1 MTATVPVS
9 VESEI
14 FYPSADGQP
23 VAETYDHLYALLT
36 TLEVLKQYL
45 KNRQAT
51 VLANQFLYYA
61 QGFPKLRVAPD
72 VMVIFDV
79 APGGRDNYK
88 IWEEG
93 QVPTVIF
100 EMTSFGTKG
109 QDEIFKKTLYE
120 QLGVKEY
127 WLFDPKGEW
136 VEQQLRGYRLRG
148 EIYEPI
154 QDGRSEPLQLRLV
167 VEGRLIGFYPEDTGE
182 KLLIP
187 GELVEAL
194 RQEVLAR
201 QQAEELVEQERQRA
215 EQERQRTEQERQ
227 RAEQERQRAEQAE
240 LQIEQLKARL
250 RSLNVD
256 PDTIE

>member
-1 MTATVPVS
+1 MTATLPVS

-23 VAETYDHLYALLT
+23 LAETYDHLYALLT

-45 KNRQAT
+45 ADRQAT

-136 VEQQLRGYRLRG
+136 VEKQLRGYRLRG

-154 QDGRSEPLQLRLV
+154 EDGRSEPLQLRLAI
-167 VEGRLIGFYPEDTGE
+167 EGKLIAFYREDTGE
-182 KLLIP
+182 KLLI
-187 GELVEAL
+187 GDELIEAL
-194 RQEVLAR
+194 RQEVVAR
-201 QQAEELVEQERQRA
+201 QQAEERA
-215 EQERQRTEQERQ
+215 EQESQ
-227 RAEQERQRAEQAE
+227 RAEEAQLEIER
-240 LQIEQLKARL
+240 LKAKL
-250 RSLNVD
+250 RSLNID
-256 PDTIE
+256 PDTIK

>member
-1 MTATVPVS
+1 MTATLPVS

-23 VAETYDHLYALLT
+23 VAETYDHLYTLLT

-45 KNRQAT
+45 ANRQAT

-88 IWEEG
+88 VWEEG

-109 QDEIFKKTLYE
+109 QDEILKKTLYE

-187 GELVEAL
+187 GELAQAL
-194 RQEVLAR
+194 SQEVLAR
-201 QQAEELVEQERQRA
+201 QQAEELV
-215 EQERQRTEQERQ
+215 
-227 RAEQERQRAEQAE
+227 EQERQRAEQAE

-250 RSLNVD
+250 RSPLALAQPSLNVD

>member
-1 MTATVPVS
+1 MTATLPVS

-45 KNRQAT
+45 ANRQAT

-167 VEGRLIGFYPEDTGE
+167 VEGRLIGFYQEDTGK
-182 KLLIP
+182 KLLLP
-187 GELVEAL
+187 NELAEAL
-194 RQEVLAR
+194 GQEVLAR

-215 EQERQRTEQERQ
+215 EQERQR
-227 RAEQERQRAEQAE
+227 AEQERQRAEQAE
-240 LQIEQLKARL
+240 LQIEKLKVRL

-256 PDTIE
+256 PDNIQ

>member
-1 MTATVPVS
+1 MTATLPVS

-36 TLEVLKQYL
+36 NLEVLKQYL
-45 KNRQAT
+45 ANRQAT
-51 VLANQFLYYA
+51 VLGNQFLYYA

-88 IWEEG
+88 TWEEG

-154 QDGRSEPLQLRLV
+154 EDGHSEPLQLRLV
-167 VEGRLIGFYPEDTGE
+167 IEGKLIGFYSEDTGE

-187 GELVEAL
+187 DELAQAL

-201 QQAEELVEQERQRA
+201 QQAEELV
-215 EQERQRTEQERQ
+215 EQERQ

>member
-1 MTATVPVS
+1 MTATLPVGI
-9 VESEI
+9 ESEI
-14 FYPSADGQP
+14 FYPSADDQP

-45 KNRQAT
+45 ADRQAT
-51 VLANQFLYYA
+51 VLGNQFLYYA

-79 APGGRDNYK
+79 PPGGRDNYK

-167 VEGRLIGFYPEDTGE
+167 IEGRLIGFYREDTGE
-182 KLLIP
+182 KLLITD
-187 GELVEAL
+187 ELAQVL

-201 QQAEELVEQERQRA
+201 QQAEVL
-215 EQERQRTEQERQ
+215 
-227 RAEQERQRAEQAE
+227 AEQERQRAEQAE

-250 RSLNVD
+250 RSPLALAEPSLNVD
-256 PDTIE
+256 PDTIQ

>member
-1 MTATVPVS
+1 MTAILPVS
-9 VESEI
+9 IESQP

-45 KNRQAT
+45 ADRQAT

-72 VMVIFDV
+72 VMVVFDV

-93 QVPTVIF
+93 QVPAVIF

-148 EIYEPI
+148 ETYEAI

-167 VEGRLIGFYPEDTGE
+167 LEGRLIGFYREDTGE

-187 GELVEAL
+187 DELAEAL
-194 RQEVLAR
+194 RQEVAAR
-201 QQAEELVEQERQRA
+201 QQAEERAEQERQRA
-215 EQERQRTEQERQ
+215 EQERQRTEQAQ
-227 RAEQERQRAEQAE
+227 

-250 RSLNVD
+250 RSLGVD
-256 PDTIE
+256 PDTLQ

>member
-1 MTATVPVS
+1 MTATLPVS

-45 KNRQAT
+45 ADRQAT

-109 QDEIFKKTLYE
+109 NDEIFKKTLYE

-136 VEQQLRGYRLRG
+136 VEQRLRGYRLRG
-148 EIYEPI
+148 EIYESI
-154 QDGRSEPLQLRLV
+154 DDGRSEPLQLRLAI
-167 VEGRLIGFYPEDTGE
+167 EGKIIAFYREDTGE
-182 KLLIP
+182 KLLIAD
-187 GELVEAL
+187 ELIEAL

-201 QQAEELVEQERQRA
+201 QQAEERAEAERQRA
-215 EQERQRTEQERQ
+215 ETERQ
-227 RAEQERQRAEQAE
+227 RAETERQRAEQAQLE
-240 LQIEQLKARL
+240 IEQLKAKL
-250 RSLNVD
+250 RSLN
-256 PDTIE
+256 IE

>member
-45 KNRQAT
+45 ANRQAT

-88 IWEEG
+88 TWEEG

-167 VEGRLIGFYPEDTGE
+167 VEGRLIGFYQEDTGE

-187 GELVEAL
+187 GELVQAL

-201 QQAEELVEQERQRA
+201 QQAEELV

>member
-1 MTATVPVS
+1 M
-9 VESEI
+9 

-45 KNRQAT
+45 ADRQAT

-72 VMVIFDV
+72 VMLIFDV
-79 APGGRDNYK
+79 AAGGRDNYK

-93 QVPTVIF
+93 QVLTVIF

-148 EIYEPI
+148 EIYESI
-154 QDGRSEPLQLRLV
+154 EDGRSEPLQLRLAI
-167 VEGRLIGFYPEDTGE
+167 EGKIIAFYREDTGE
-182 KLLIP
+182 KLLIAD
-187 GELVEAL
+187 ELVEAL
-194 RQEVLAR
+194 RQEVVAR
-201 QQAEELVEQERQRA
+201 QQAEERA
-215 EQERQRTEQERQ
+215 EQERQ
-227 RAEQERQRAEQAE
+227 RAEQERQRAEQAQLE
-240 LQIEQLKARL
+240 IEQLKAKL
-250 RSLNVD
+250 RSPLALAQPSLNID

>member
-1 MTATVPVS
+1 MTATLPVS
-9 VESEI
+9 VESGI

-45 KNRQAT
+45 TNRQAT
-51 VLANQFLYYA
+51 VLGNQFLYYA

-79 APGGRDNYK
+79 ALGGRDNYK

-93 QVPTVIF
+93 QIPTVIF

-136 VEQQLRGYRLRG
+136 VKQKLRGYRLRG

-167 VEGRLIGFYPEDTGE
+167 IEERLIGFYREDTGE

-187 GELVEAL
+187 DELVQVL
-194 RQEVLAR
+194 GQEVLAR
-201 QQAEELVEQERQRA
+201 QQAEALA
-215 EQERQRTEQERQ
+215 EQERQ

-240 LQIEQLKARL
+240 SQIEKLKARL
-250 RSLNVD
+250 
-256 PDTIE
+256 

>member
-1 MTATVPVS
+1 MTATLPVS

-36 TLEVLKQYL
+36 TLEVLKQYVA
-45 KNRQAT
+45 NRQAT
-51 VLANQFLYYA
+51 VLGNQFLYYA

-136 VEQQLRGYRLRG
+136 VQQRLRGYRLRG

-167 VEGRLIGFYPEDTGE
+167 VEGRLIGFYREDTGE

-187 GELVEAL
+187 NELAEAL
-194 RQEVLAR
+194 GQEVLAR

-215 EQERQRTEQERQ
+215 EQEHQ

-256 PDTIE
+256 PDNIQ